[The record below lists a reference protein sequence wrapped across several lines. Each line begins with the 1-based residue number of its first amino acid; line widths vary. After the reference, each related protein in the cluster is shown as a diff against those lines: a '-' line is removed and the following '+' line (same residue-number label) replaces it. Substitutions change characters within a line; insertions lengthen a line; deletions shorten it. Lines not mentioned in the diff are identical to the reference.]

1 MSTFLMR
8 QRLEAESAGLQNLIS
23 RASPTDILGRIS
35 LEARLKGVRQ
45 ELDILGRQLG
55 TRAEVALVFNGAPVA
70 GAKAIEASFGSKA
83 IDAFQRTIATAF
95 AAQASDGR
103 VGQRGPTISSEMA
116 ALHITGVV
124 HGSFGFILEEL
135 DPKGDQWTDSALKV
149 AANATVRLLEH
160 VSSLDEGEAEAA
172 LEEVNDR
179 LFVNIRD
186 FVKLVHDHNATLTI
200 SETDRILDLNSSA
213 LSRAYERVAN
223 ATILDE
229 ELTLDGILQGVL
241 PSARRFEF
249 KGGGFDI
256 KGKVARD
263 ISEEYLRSLE
273 SDPMVGHEI
282 TGVFRK
288 RTVRDTTS
296 AVRETYTLVRVI
308 PTKGPA
314 SHAL

>member
-1 MSTFLMR
+1 VSTLLTR
-8 QRLEAESAGLQNLIS
+8 QRLEAEAASLSNLIESAGPN
-23 RASPTDILGRIS
+23 DVLGRVS
-35 LEARLKGVRQ
+35 MNSRLKTIQ
-45 ELDILGRQLG
+45 RQLEGLDRERG
-55 TRAEVALVFNGAPVA
+55 TRAEIALVFNGAPVA
-70 GAKAIEASFGSKA
+70 GAAAIDASFGSKA
-83 IDAFQRTIATAF
+83 IDAFQRTVATAF
-95 AAQASDGR
+95 AVQASDGR

-135 DPKGDQWTDSALKV
+135 DPRGEQWTDSALKS
-149 AANATVRLLEH
+149 AADATVNLLER
-160 VSSLDEGEAEAA
+160 VSAPDEAEAEAA

-186 FVKLVHDHNATLTI
+186 FVKLVHDNRATLKI
-200 SETDRILDLNSSA
+200 AERDRVLDLNTPA
-213 LSRAYERVAN
+213 LARAYERVAN
-223 ATILDE
+223 ATIVDD
-229 ELTLDGILQGVL
+229 ELTLNGILQGIL
-241 PSARRFEF
+241 PGARRFEF
-249 KGGGFDI
+249 RGGGFDI

-308 PTKGPA
+308 PAKGPP
-314 SHAL
+314 SHVL

>member
-8 QRLEAESAGLQNLIS
+8 QRLEAESASLQRLIDHTS
-23 RASPTDILGRIS
+23 STDILGRVS
-35 LEARLKGVRQ
+35 LDARLRGVRK
-45 ELDILGRQLG
+45 ELEKLGRQLG
-55 TRAEVALVFNGAPVA
+55 TRAEIALVFNGAPVA
-70 GAKAIEASFGSKA
+70 GAAAIEASFGSKA
-83 IDAFQRTIATAF
+83 IDAFQRTVATAF
-95 AAQASDGR
+95 AVQASDGR

-124 HGSFGFILEEL
+124 HGSFGFILEEI
-135 DPKGDQWTDSALKV
+135 DPKGEQWTDSALKT
-149 AANATVRLLEH
+149 AADATVRLLER
-160 VSSLDEGEAEAA
+160 VSAPDEAEAEAA

-186 FVKLVHDHNATLTI
+186 FVKLVHDHKATLTI
-200 SETDRILDLNSSA
+200 SEKDRTLELNSPA
-213 LSRAYERVAN
+213 LARAYERVAN
-223 ATILDE
+223 ATIVDE
-229 ELTLDGILQGVL
+229 ELTLDGILQGIL
-241 PSARRFEF
+241 PGARRFEF
-249 KGGGFDI
+249 RGGGFEI

-282 TGVFRK
+282 TGIFRR

-296 AVRETYTLVRVI
+296 AVRETYVLVRVI
-308 PTKGPA
+308 PAKGLP